1 MVDIDSTG
9 NTFEKKVNKIFN
21 IRVKN
26 KNIYNRY
33 KYIKANNNNLNVQN
47 VKTTHNF
54 QIRRDVYGS
63 EIKKEETIISHL
75 KTMP

>member
-26 KNIYNRY
+26 KNINNRY

-54 QIRRDVYGS
+54 QIRRDIYGS